1 MKWAVLFSA
10 LLLCV
15 SIGGTNA
22 QVSCPAGWSPYG
34 ARCYQVFIAQL
45 TFQQAEQHC
54 ANPAIRQVNDG
65 VTARVAMPK
74 DQGINDHIIALR
86 NSVAPPASCWIGLT
100 DRDNEGAHRW
110 IDGELLGA
118 YNYWA
123 YDVSDP
129 SNKIIEPN
137 ESPGDADCVRMERE
151 ISTSP
156 NISNHWRDFPC
167 DDLQAFCVIC
177 ETLGP
182 CEVDKGTCFAS
193 GDPHYGSFDN
203 RRYDFQ
209 GPCRYTFAKDC
220 DADPDFTVEVQNVG
234 LPPFP
239 SAFSVTEEVYVIAF
253 GMEIS
258 LLQGYGNVEV
268 GGMPI
273 NLPYHEPAGR
283 IEVHQVGRFVRVR
296 LVDSC
301 VEVFFDGS
309 HQVRV
314 TVPRTYVN
322 DMCGLCGN
330 FNDDPSD
337 DLNGLSEYDF
347 GTSHLTDNATC
358 PGGVLPPEVP
368 VPDCNDTYEAQ
379 VSADDMCGLISDA
392 DGPFAICHGVVDP
405 QLYFD
410 NCVYDMCAGAPDA
423 LCQNMEAYAVEC
435 VNEGVPSSI
444 LDWRTEDRCPLD
456 CPANSFWSPCATS
469 CPATCVDPN
478 APDHCL
484 ESCVE
489 GCQCEDGFIDSG
501 GACVPSTDCGCVDH
515 YGFYHPLG
523 EVWDDPDNA
532 GFECECTVD
541 GIICGDADGCDPDPC
556 DPNAECTDV
565 PAPGTGAT
573 CDCNDGYEG
582 DGLVCTALPC
592 PYLMAPANGALSDDG
607 PYVYLDVVTFTCD
620 EGYSLNG
627 ASSVTCLATQLWSD
641 VVPTCDPLPCPNL
654 MAPANGALSPD
665 GPYVYLDVVT
675 FTCDPGYEL
684 APGGAS
690 SAMCL
695 ADQTWSA
702 DVPTCQRVECPY
714 RMAPVNGDQSSDGPY
729 YYGDVVTYSC
739 DPGYELVGPTSATC
753 QSDES
758 WSADVPTCQRV
769 ECPTRMAPVNGAQ
782 APQGPYYYEDV
793 VTYSCDTGYE
803 LVGASSV
810 TCQADTT
817 WSAPVPT
824 CERVECPY
832 RMAPANGDQ
841 SSDGPYYYG
850 DVVTYSCDPGY
861 ELVGPTSATCQ
872 SDESWSADVPTCQ
885 RVECP
890 YRMAPVNGDQSSDG
904 PYYYGDVVT
913 YSCDPGYELVG
924 PTSATCQSDE
934 SWSADVPTCQRVECP
949 TRMAP
954 VNGAQAPQGP
964 YYYEDVVTYSCDTGY
979 ELVGASSVTCQAD
992 TTWSAPVPTCER
1004 VECPYR
1010 MAPENGAQSP
1020 QGPYYF
1026 GDEVTY
1032 SCDPGYEL
1040 VGASSVTCQADTTW
1054 SATVPTCERVE
1065 CPYRMAPENGAQSSE
1080 GPYYYGDEVTYT
1092 CDEGYELAPG
1102 GASSVTCQADES
1114 WSADV
1119 PTCQRVECPYRMA
1132 PENGAQ
1138 SSEGPYYYGDVVTYT
1153 CDEGYELAPGG
1164 ASSVTCQ
1171 ADESWSADVPTCQ
1184 RVECPYRMAPVNGA
1198 QSSEGPY
1205 YYGDEVTYSCDEGYE
1220 LAPGGASSVT
1230 CQADETWS
1238 ADVPTC
1244 QRVECPYRMAP
1255 ENGAQS
1261 SEGPYYYEDVV
1272 TYSCDQGY
1280 GLNGAS
1286 SVTCQADQTWSATV
1300 PTCNAMTR
1308 DDLCV
1313 GPDRGYCHA
1322 CGDPHY
1328 KTFDRR
1334 PHHFQGPC
1342 RYIFAKDCGN
1352 NDFSVEVQQVPVPRR
1367 PVVSVVREVF
1377 VIAHGYEI
1385 GIHQGNDVTVD
1396 GVLYTLPFSLAMGKI
1411 RVRFRGIWVHVHLV
1425 DLCVDIYYN
1434 GRHCV
1439 KVKVSAYYY
1448 DRMCGLCGNFN
1459 NDRSDDF
1466 MMSDLVTIATN
1477 WNDFGFSWLVQD
1489 EDNELCI
1496 GPPPPPPCPPELEIL
1511 ANDLCGIIT
1520 ANNGPFAPC
1529 HAFEDPLEYFG
1540 DCVYDICAQ
1549 DGDIVGL
1556 CDNLEA
1562 YADACDDKGVHIS
1575 WRTPD
1580 LCPLPC
1586 PPNSHYNPC
1595 ASPCPPTCQ
1604 DPNPICIQV
1613 CVECCECNDG
1623 YIMSGQ
1629 HCVPIE
1635 ECGCT
1640 DPETGRYYELGETW
1654 VQNGRRCECRENNN
1668 IVCKGC
1674 SFDIVFILDR
1684 SSSIGPYGMYIAE
1697 KYIAYIIRCLFGVD
1711 VEVGYIVFDCI
1722 SKWLIALGLYT
1733 VDTSGLIPQIK
1744 AAEFTGG
1751 ISRSG
1756 NAIRHFSSTAN
1767 FRNGIPKAAIVLT
1780 DGRAYGDNPDNL
1792 YQYES
1797 DAARAMGIEMYAVAV
1812 GREYYFDYN
1821 ALTYIAGGADRVF
1834 GRFSCCALAYRMM
1847 CDLCVFPPPC
1857 DANAD
1862 LFFVLDGSGS
1872 VHPDDFATVKDFVVS
1887 VVSAFTI
1894 SLTDTR
1900 VGVVQYSSSPQ
1911 LACNL
1916 GDHPDQQSF
1925 VDAITN
1931 MVQISGGTATGAA
1944 LDSARTTAAWRG
1956 SPFPKIM
1963 IVLTDGQSGDSVD
1976 QASADLADD
1985 GVIVFAIG
1993 VGNFDAAELQQIT
2006 NNNSD
2011 RVFELADYETLTNSI
2026 DQIVEALCNGATP

>member
-1 MKWAVLFSA
+1 MIQKTHASHQGAEACIRRARETIF
-10 LLLCV
+10 
-15 SIGGTNA
+15 
-22 QVSCPAGWSPYG
+22 WSG
-34 ARCYQVFIAQL
+34 MRAQL
-45 TFQQAEQHC
+45 RERIERCDICKTYQPKQQREPLMPHPTPTTPWSRVSMDLMTLKNRHYLITVDTYSDYWELDELHLNSTAKNAEQHC
-54 ANPAIRQVNDG
+54 KDPTIRQVNDG

-74 DQGINDHIIALR
+74 DQGINDHIIDLR

-100 DRDNEGAHRW
+100 DRDNEGTHR
-110 IDGELLGA
+110 
-118 YNYWA
+118 
-123 YDVSDP
+123 
-129 SNKIIEPN
+129 
-137 ESPGDADCVRMERE
+137 
-151 ISTSP
+151 STL
-156 NISNHWRDFPC
+156 R
-167 DDLQAFCVIC
+167 
-177 ETLGP
+177 
-182 CEVDKGTCFAS
+182 
-193 GDPHYGSFDN
+193 SFDN

-220 DADPDFTVEVQNVG
+220 DGDPDFTVEVQNVDG
-234 LPPFP
+234 TF
-239 SAFSVTEEVYVIAF
+239 TH
-253 GMEIS
+253 
-258 LLQGYGNVEV
+258 
-268 GGMPI
+268 
-273 NLPYHEPAGR
+273 LPYHEPAGR

-405 QLYFD
+405 QIYFD

-444 LDWRTEDRCPLD
+444 LDWRTEDRCPRD

-556 DPNAECTDV
+556 DPNAVCTDV

-573 CDCNDGYEG
+573 CTCNTGYEG
-582 DGLVCTALPC
+582 DGYVCTALPC
-592 PYLMAPANGALSDDG
+592 PYLMAPANGALSPDG

-641 VVPTCDPLPCPNL
+641 VVPTCDP
-654 MAPANGALSPD
+654 NGALSPD

-695 ADQTWSA
+695 ADQT
-702 DVPTCQRVECPY
+702 
-714 RMAPVNGDQSSDGPY
+714 
-729 YYGDVVTYSC
+729 
-739 DPGYELVGPTSATC
+739 
-753 QSDES
+753 

-832 RMAPANGDQ
+832 RMAPANGAQ

-890 YRMAPVNGDQSSDG
+890 YRMAPVNG
-904 PYYYGDVVT
+904 
-913 YSCDPGYELVG
+913 
-924 PTSATCQSDE
+924 
-934 SWSADVPTCQRVECP
+934 
-949 TRMAP
+949 
-954 VNGAQAPQGP
+954 
-964 YYYEDVVTYSCDTGY
+964 
-979 ELVGASSVTCQAD
+979 
-992 TTWSAPVPTCER
+992 
-1004 VECPYR
+1004 
-1010 MAPENGAQSP
+1010 
-1020 QGPYYF
+1020 
-1026 GDEVTY
+1026 
-1032 SCDPGYEL
+1032 
-1040 VGASSVTCQADTTW
+1040 
-1054 SATVPTCERVE
+1054 
-1065 CPYRMAPENGAQSSE
+1065 AQSSE
-1080 GPYYYGDEVTYT
+1080 GPYFF
-1092 CDEGYELAPG
+1092 
-1102 GASSVTCQADES
+1102 
-1114 WSADV
+1114 
-1119 PTCQRVECPYRMA
+1119 
-1132 PENGAQ
+1132 
-1138 SSEGPYYYGDVVTYT
+1138 
-1153 CDEGYELAPGG
+1153 
-1164 ASSVTCQ
+1164 
-1171 ADESWSADVPTCQ
+1171 
-1184 RVECPYRMAPVNGA
+1184 
-1198 QSSEGPY
+1198 
-1205 YYGDEVTYSCDEGYE
+1205 GDEVTYSCDEGYE

-1300 PTCNAMTR
+1300 PTCNGAYTGFEQEAMTR

-1328 KTFDRR
+1328 RSFDRR

-1496 GPPPPPPCPPELEIL
+1496 GPPDPPICPPEMVML
-1511 ANDLCGIIT
+1511 AEGWCRIIT

-1529 HAFEDPLEYFG
+1529 HAFEDPSEYFH
-1540 DCVYDICAQ
+1540 DCVFDVCLQ

-1613 CVECCECNDG
+1613 CVECCECDAG
-1623 YIMSGQ
+1623 YIMSGP

-1733 VDTSGLIPQIK
+1733 VDTAGLIPQIK

-1834 GRFSCCALAYRMM
+1834 GQFSCCALAYRMM

-1872 VHPDDFATVKDFVVS
+1872 VGSADFATVKDFVVS

-1900 VGVVQYSSSPQ
+1900 VGVVQYSSSPH

-1916 GDHPDQQSF
+1916 GQHPDQQSF

-1931 MVQISGGTATGAA
+1931 MVQIGGGTNTGAA
-1944 LDSARTTAAWRG
+1944 LAYARTTAAWRG

-1976 QASADLADD
+1976 QASLDLAND
-1985 GVIVFAIG
+1985 GIIVFAIG

-2011 RVFELADYETLTNSI
+2011 RVFELADFETLTNSI